1 MPESKKR
8 KKVVERQ
15 GAQQRAR
22 EHYKEVAPQ
31 RSPKWWVPVMVG
43 FAVVGLI
50 IVVLAYIFN
59 GNVPIPGFGN
69 GNLFIG
75 VGLMMVGF
83 LMTMGWR

>member
-8 KKVVERQ
+8 KKVV
-15 GAQQRAR
+15 QQQAIEARAR
-22 EHYKEVAPQ
+22 ANAVEKAPK
-31 RSPKWWVPVMVG
+31 RSPKWWAPTMV
-43 FAVVGLI
+43 ALMVIGLL
-50 IVVLAYIFN
+50 IVVAAYIFH

-75 VGLMMVGF
+75 FALMIVGF